1 MTTLCKLTR
10 FKHPQLLKV
19 VTNPLQFVQRHCC
32 SKKDSIVLFGQTY
45 KSDNW
50 TNVTPKILSLA
61 EKKLHLDP
69 KHPIGNVQFWFIS
82 LKFCTLDGVFYI
94 YVWVVN
100 FSYLFTYIWV
110 VNFNCL
116 FTFEVPISAI
126 WLRFHCEFQLFI
138 YIWVVNFSYLF
149 TFELWT
155 VCLHLSCEFQL
166 FVYIL
171 IENNLLL

>member
-1 MTTLCKLTR
+1 MTTLCKLTP

-69 KHPIGNVQFWFIS
+69 KHPIGNVQF
-82 LKFCTLDGVFYI
+82 CTLDGVFYI
-94 YVWVVN
+94 YV
-100 FSYLFTYIWV
+100 
-110 VNFNCL
+110 
-116 FTFEVPISAI
+116 
-126 WLRFHCEFQLFI
+126 
-138 YIWVVNFSYLF
+138 
-149 TFELWT
+149 
-155 VCLHLSCEFQL
+155 
-166 FVYIL
+166 
-171 IENNLLL
+171 

>member
-1 MTTLCKLTR
+1 MTTLCKLTP

-82 LKFCTLDGVFYI
+82 LRFCTLDGVF
-94 YVWVVN
+94 
-100 FSYLFTYIWV
+100 S
-110 VNFNCL
+110 
-116 FTFEVPISAI
+116 FTFELSISATCLPTFELSI
-126 WLRFHCEFQLFI
+126 LAICLHLSYEQFV
-138 YIWVVNFSYLF
+138 YIWVVNFSCLF
-149 TFELWT
+149 TF
-155 VCLHLSCEFQL
+155 
-166 FVYIL
+166 
-171 IENNLLL
+171 

>member
-1 MTTLCKLTR
+1 MTTLCKLTP

-100 FSYLFTYIWV
+100 FSYLFTFELSISTVCLHLSCQFQLFGYVFI
-110 VNFNCL
+110 VNFSCL
-116 FTFEVPISAI
+116 FTFELWILAI
-126 WLRFHCEFQLFI
+126 CLHLSYEQFV
-138 YIWVVNFSYLF
+138 YIWVVNFSCLF
-149 TFELWT
+149 TF
-155 VCLHLSCEFQL
+155 
-166 FVYIL
+166 
-171 IENNLLL
+171 

>member
-1 MTTLCKLTR
+1 MTTLCKLTP

-100 FSYLFTYIWV
+100 FSYLFTFALSISTVCLHLRCQFQLFVYVFI
-110 VNFNCL
+110 VNFSCL
-116 FTFEVPISAI
+116 FTFELWILAI
-126 WLRFHCEFQLFI
+126 CLHLSYEQFV
-138 YIWVVNFSYLF
+138 YIWVVNFSCLF
-149 TFELWT
+149 TF
-155 VCLHLSCEFQL
+155 
-166 FVYIL
+166 
-171 IENNLLL
+171 